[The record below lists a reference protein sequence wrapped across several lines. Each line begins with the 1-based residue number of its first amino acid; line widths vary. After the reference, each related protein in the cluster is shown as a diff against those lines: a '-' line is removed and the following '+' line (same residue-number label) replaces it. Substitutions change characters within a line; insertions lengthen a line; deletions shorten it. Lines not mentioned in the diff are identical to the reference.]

1 METEKKKKGVLK
13 TIFESMTK
21 TGGCCGGGGNCCGSS
36 NEEDK
41 KPVEKKDVE

>member
-1 METEKKKKGVLK
+1 METEKKKKGILK
-13 TIFESMTK
+13 TILESMNK
-21 TGGCCGGGGNCCGSS
+21 TGGCCGGGGCCGSS